1 MSHRPHA
8 VLFTAAAA
16 LAPLQLAAQ
25 QAERFSLTGDVA
37 LFNVAGV
44 VRIEPSSSG
53 NVVVEVTPGG
63 RDGDALR
70 IERGELQGWQT
81 LRVRYPQD
89 RIVYPRLS
97 RGSRTSFNIR
107 DDGTFGRK
115 WSDADG
121 RESFNLRAL
130 LRFALGER
138 EGDRMTVSGSG
149 SGLEAYADLRVLV
162 PAGRTVA
169 VHLGAGEVEASNIEG
184 QLVIDTRSGPITGR
198 DLRGSL
204 RLATGSGS
212 VELTGA
218 QGDVL
223 IDTGSGR
230 VRVAD
235 VAGDRLLIDTGS
247 GGVDVKNAR
256 AGSINIDTGSGG
268 VEVSGLQ
275 ASDVRIDTGSGGIRL
290 VEATADDL
298 RLDTG
303 SGSISVDLLNKPRR
317 ARIDTGSGG
326 VTLTV
331 PADFGASL
339 DLSSGSG
346 GISTDLPVQI
356 VRKTRSALRGTMGD
370 GSAQVV
376 IETGSGGIRI
386 RSR

>member
-1 MSHRPHA
+1 MSRRPHA
-8 VLFTAAAA
+8 FLFAAAAA

-37 LFNVAGV
+37 VFNVAGI

-53 NVVVEVTPGG
+53 NVIVEVTPGG
-63 RDGDALR
+63 HDADALR

-81 LRVRYPQD
+81 LRVRYPEE
-89 RIVYPRLS
+89 RVVYARMS

-107 DDGTFGRK
+107 EDGTFGRR
-115 WSDADG
+115 WSDSG
-121 RESFNLRAL
+121 RESFNLGTL

-138 EGDRMTVSGSG
+138 EGGRITVSGSG
-149 SGLEAYADLRVLV
+149 GGLEAYADLRILV

-184 QLVIDTRSGPITGR
+184 NLVVDTRSGPITAR
-198 DLRGSL
+198 ELRGSI
-204 RLATGSGS
+204 RLATGSGN
-212 VELTGA
+212 VQLTGA

-223 IDTGSGR
+223 IDTGSGA

-235 VAGDRLLIDTGS
+235 VAGDRLLVDTGS
-247 GGVDVKNAR
+247 GSVDVNNAR
-256 AGSINIDTGSGG
+256 AASVNIDTGSGG
-268 VEVSGLQ
+268 VEVSGMQ

-290 VEATADDL
+290 RDATADDL
-298 RLDTG
+298 LLDTG
-303 SGSISVDLLNKPRR
+303 SGSVNVDLRNKPRR

-326 VTLTV
+326 VTLSV

-339 DLSSGSG
+339 DLSTGSG

-356 VRKTRSALRGTMGD
+356 VRKTRSALRGTIGD

-376 IETGSGGIRI
+376 IDTGSGGIRI